1 MSANPS
7 TEKIDQAK
15 LEAFLGKVVG
25 DLGAAMSTSL
35 AAIGDKL
42 GLYKTMAQSGPVTSE
57 DLATKTQ
64 TSERY
69 IREWLINQ
77 AAGGYIEYDVAS
89 RKYRLPPEHALAL
102 TNEESPFFVGGGF
115 QLTNAVLKA
124 QARIEQNFKTGA
136 GMLWGEHD
144 PELFR
149 GTERF
154 FRASYIGHLVQ
165 NWLPTL
171 EGVVNKLQNGATVA
185 DVGCG
190 HGPSTIIMA
199 SAFPKSNFYGF
210 DNHGPSIERA
220 RVAAE
225 QAGVKKRMTFER
237 ATAVGFPDHK
247 FDLIAFFNCL
257 LDMGDPLGA
266 LKRARATVRD
276 DGTVMLV
283 EPMAGA
289 KVEDNFNP
297 VGRLFSGASVLCC
310 TPNALA
316 SGPIALGTVPP
327 DEEIKKLAVTAG
339 FTRFRRATETPFD
352 RVFELRP

>member
-7 TEKIDQAK
+7 GEKIDQAK

-42 GLYKTMAQSGPVTSE
+42 GLYKAMAESGPISSE
-57 DLATKTQ
+57 ALATKTQ

-77 AAGGYIEYDVAS
+77 AAGGYVEYDATT
-89 RKYRLPPEHALAL
+89 RKYRLPPEQALAM
-102 TNEESPFFVGGGF
+102 TDENSPFFVGGGF
-115 QLTNAVLKA
+115 QLANAILKA
-124 QARIEQNFKTGA
+124 QPRIEQNFKTGA

-144 PELFR
+144 PELFP

-165 NWLPTL
+165 SWLPSL
-171 EGVVNKLQNGATVA
+171 EDVVNKLQNGGTVA

-190 HGPSTIIMA
+190 HGASTIIMA
-199 SAFPKSNFYGF
+199 SAFPKSKFYGF
-210 DNHGPSIERA
+210 DNHEPSIQRA
-220 RVAAE
+220 RKAAE
-225 QAGVKKRMTFER
+225 QAGVKDRTSFET
-237 ATAVGFPDHK
+237 ATAVAFPDHK
-247 FDLIAFFNCL
+247 FDLIAFFDCL
-257 LDMGDPLGA
+257 HDMGDPLGA
-266 LKRARATVRD
+266 LKRARITLRD

-289 KVEDNFNP
+289 TVQENFNP
-297 VGRLFSGASVLCC
+297 VGRVYSGASVLCC

-316 SGPIALGTVPP
+316 SGPIALGTVAA
-327 DEEIKKLAVTAG
+327 DDEIKKLAAAAG
-339 FTRFRRATETPFD
+339 FTRFRRATETPFN

>member
-1 MSANPS
+1 MSANPP

-42 GLYKTMAQSGPVTSE
+42 GLYKTMAQSGPVTSKE
-57 DLATKTQ
+57 LAAKTD

-77 AAGGYIEYDVAS
+77 AAGGYIEYDAAAG
-89 RKYRLPPEHALAL
+89 KYRLPPEHALAL
-102 TNEESPFFVGGGF
+102 TNEDSPFFVGGGF

-154 FRASYIGHLVQ
+154 FRASYIGYLVQ
-165 NWLPTL
+165 NWLPSL
-171 EGVVNKLQNGATVA
+171 DGVVKKLETGATAA

-190 HGPSTIIMA
+190 HGASTIIMA
-199 SAFPKSNFYGF
+199 SAFPKSRFYGF
-210 DNHGPSIERA
+210 DNHEPSIQAA
-220 RVAAE
+220 RQAAE
-225 QAGVKKRMTFER
+225 QAGVQDRVTFES
-237 ATAVGFPDHK
+237 APAAAFPGHR
-247 FDLIAFFNCL
+247 FDLVAFFDCL
-257 LDMGDPLGA
+257 HDMGDPLSA
-266 LKRARATVRD
+266 LKRARATLAD

-289 KVEDNFNP
+289 KVEENFNP
-297 VGRLFSGASVLCC
+297 VGRVYSGASVLCC

-316 SGPIALGTVPP
+316 SGPIALGTVAA
-327 DEEIKKLAVTAG
+327 DEEIKKLATSAG
-339 FTRFRRATETPFD
+339 FTRFRRATETPFN